1 MANWSYKKL
10 IRRRK
15 RLHKMAKKKNTAD
28 SWRQFRYVRNQCIN
42 FIKTAKLDFFNKQI
56 NILENPE
63 TNVKNWWK
71 LLRNLSGQP
80 SKASNYPPLL
90 VNNEYIE
97 DDNEKSNAFNLFF
110 CEQATVDDS
119 TASFPNTPMSD
130 DIPVL
135 NNIIITEEEV
145 FDHLSLLDVT
155 KATGPD
161 EISGRLLKYNNVCC
175 SRVK

>member
-1 MANWSYKKL
+1 M
-10 IRRRK
+10 
-15 RLHKMAKKKNTAD
+15 HKFYKNT
-28 SWRQFRYVRNQCIN
+28 
-42 FIKTAKLDFFNKQI
+42 KLDFFNKQI

-71 LLRNLSGQP
+71 FLRNLSGQP

-90 VNNEYIE
+90 VNNEYVE

-110 CEQATVDDS
+110 CKQATVDDS
-119 TASFPNTPMSD
+119 TASFPNTPCSD

-155 KATGPD
+155 KATGLD
-161 EISGRLLKYNNVCC
+161 EISGRLLKYAARELSTPLAQLFNKSIREAVYPETWKLA
-175 SRVK
+175 SVYTSFQKW